1 MADSSASRLA
11 VIHRHL
17 TKDSGTFIFYLC
29 FIHNRHSRNFIRSG
43 IGFLKLGV
51 FVFSTFFQRVC

>member
-17 TKDSGTFIFYLC
+17 TKDSGTFIYFFLNLS

-43 IGFLKLGV
+43 IGF
-51 FVFSTFFQRVC
+51 